1 MNKEEKHKLMTGTNR
16 KAQAQHNNTTQ
27 GDRVDLFKKDI
38 CKCKTC
44 FKWLFYCAILSY
56 IVIYT
61 RFNRFQHCAINKDE
75 RDKPMSRT
83 GREAQAE
90 LIFLRKIFAKVKN
103 ASNGSFIVQRFNIR
117 DFIYE
122 I

>member
-1 MNKEEKHKLMTGTNR
+1 MKVYTRFNRFKQCAINKEEKHKLMTRTGR
-16 KAQAQHNNTTQ
+16 KVQAQHNDTTYE
-27 GDRVDLFKKDI
+27 
-38 CKCKTC
+38 T
-44 FKWLFYCAILSY
+44 
-56 IVIYT
+56 
-61 RFNRFQHCAINKDE
+61 
-75 RDKPMSRT
+75 
-83 GREAQAE
+83 E

>member
-1 MNKEEKHKLMTGTNR
+1 MALLLCRDLIYEILYTRFNRFKHCAINKEEKHKLMTRTGR
-16 KAQAQHNNTTQ
+16 KAQAQHNDTTYE
-27 GDRVDLFKKDI
+27 
-38 CKCKTC
+38 T
-44 FKWLFYCAILSY
+44 
-56 IVIYT
+56 
-61 RFNRFQHCAINKDE
+61 
-75 RDKPMSRT
+75 
-83 GREAQAE
+83 E

>member
-1 MNKEEKHKLMTGTNR
+1 MTRTGR
-16 KAQAQHNNTTQ
+16 KVQAQHNDTTYE
-27 GDRVDLFKKDI
+27 
-38 CKCKTC
+38 T
-44 FKWLFYCAILSY
+44 
-56 IVIYT
+56 
-61 RFNRFQHCAINKDE
+61 
-75 RDKPMSRT
+75 
-83 GREAQAE
+83 E